1 MNRRERRVW
10 KKKARRV
17 GLIFAAAALAAGTA
31 SFAGLA
37 SADPSG
43 GGNGVGKT
51 CIVHIADD
59 AQENVIWVGNPAVE
73 AHLAHGDFL
82 CED

>member
-1 MNRRERRVW
+1 MNRRERRIY
-10 KKKARRV
+10 KKKARRIGV
-17 GLIFAAAALAAGTA
+17 FFAAAALAAGTA
-31 SFAGLA
+31 SFVGLA

-59 AQENVIWVGNPAVE
+59 SQEIQIWVGDPAVP
-73 AHLAHGDFL
+73 AHLEHGDFL

>member
-1 MNRRERRVW
+1 MNRRERRLYRT
-10 KKKARRV
+10 KARRI
-17 GLIFAAAALAAGTA
+17 GLSFAAAALAAGTA

-59 AQENVIWVGNPAVE
+59 AQENVIWVGNPAVP
-73 AHLAHGDFL
+73 AHLEHGDSY
-82 CED
+82 CD